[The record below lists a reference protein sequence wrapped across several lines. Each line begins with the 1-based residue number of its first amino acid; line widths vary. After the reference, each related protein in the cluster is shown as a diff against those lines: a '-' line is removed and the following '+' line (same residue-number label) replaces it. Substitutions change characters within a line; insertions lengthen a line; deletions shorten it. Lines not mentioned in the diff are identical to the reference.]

1 MEVHGSYVF
10 NAPRDRVWNLL
21 MDPTVVSS
29 CVPGCNGFETV
40 AEDCYAATLTV
51 SVAAITGTYRGTV
64 TIADKVPTTAF
75 RLIVDGQG
83 RVGFVKSDTHITLS
97 DLSETTAVDVSAKVE
112 VGGAIARVGQRL
124 LGSVAK
130 MMMDRFFADLQAKA
144 VP

>member
-1 MEVHGSYVF
+1 M
-10 NAPRDRVWNLL
+10 
-21 MDPTVVSS
+21 
-29 CVPGCNGFETV
+29 
-40 AEDCYAATLTV
+40 
-51 SVAAITGTYRGTV
+51 
-64 TIADKVPTTAF
+64 
-75 RLIVDGQG
+75 
-83 RVGFVKSDTHITLS
+83 GFVKSDTHITLS